1 MPVGLVIMRW
11 DERIGAEVCATYPED
26 TTINDRTL
34 MQVYSTHEYSG
45 EAGMVSLMVGSL
57 NIASY
62 YTGPETGYYFMLI
75 LSLEEDPDVYEDG
88 MTDLAR
94 IVLSNL
100 DGDAYKSLIPSLFQ
114 RISVYPSLTE
124 EQKLAMI
131 YVDEAKRLIM
141 NRLRDEGNVSKS
153 ELSVWLKDEYKTGFV
168 DIDNTLLTLIKE
180 DIVKESSVK
189 GVTSEV
195 IFLVND
201 ISILRRPPVLLL
213 KEATQRGLP
222 AQLFEDFR
230 RECRSFF
237 ESYRPSEEDALLLL
251 DAFLDPQAY
260 ETLSLMRVAAVTRDD
275 LEKLKKKGVEDVDAV
290 LKVLWDANMLVVLR
304 DDQGNEYY
312 VLKSDIAVK
321 RFFPEYMVDVIRQ
334 NYRERTK
341 TNNTLVE
348 HLNILK
354 DQYFDLKERS
364 KESAK
369 SRKATA

>member
-11 DERIGAEVCATYPED
+11 DERIGAEVCAAYPED
-26 TTINDRTL
+26 VTINEKTL

-62 YTGPETGYYFMLI
+62 YTGPETAYYFMLI

-88 MTDLAR
+88 MSDLAR

-131 YVDEAKRLIM
+131 YVDEAKRLII

-153 ELSVWLKDEYKTGFV
+153 ELSVWLKDEYKQGFV
-168 DIDNTLLTLIKE
+168 DIDNTLLSLIKE

-195 IFLVND
+195 IFMVND
-201 ISILRRPPVLLL
+201 VIVMRRPPVVLLR
-213 KEATQRGLP
+213 EAAQRGLP
-222 AQLFEDFR
+222 AQLMEDYR
-230 RECRSFF
+230 REVRTFF
-237 ESYRPSEEDALLLL
+237 ESYKPSEADSLAVL
-251 DAFLDPQAY
+251 DAFLDPQAF

-290 LKVLWDANMLVVLR
+290 LKVLWDAQMLVVLR

-312 VLKSDIAVK
+312 VLKTDVVVQ
-321 RFFPEYMVDVIRQ
+321 RFFPKHMVDTIRKC
-334 NYRERTK
+334 YRERTK
-341 TNNTLVE
+341 TNSTLVE
-348 HLNILK
+348 HLNILE
-354 DQYFDLKERS
+354 DYFWEMKS
-364 KESAK
+364 QKKGKAQAK
-369 SRKATA
+369 SAV